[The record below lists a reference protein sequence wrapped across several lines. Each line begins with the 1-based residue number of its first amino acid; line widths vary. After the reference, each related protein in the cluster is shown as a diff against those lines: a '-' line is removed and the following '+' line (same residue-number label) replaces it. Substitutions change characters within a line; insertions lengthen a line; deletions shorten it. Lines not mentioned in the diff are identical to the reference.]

1 MKRNEEMGAFCETYG
16 NTIENRVLEYLLE
29 NQDLDIA
36 IGDMAKEIGISRPKA
51 YEVIKEFK
59 KKGFIKESR
68 IVGKTQLYRLNKTNK
83 RVKLFL
89 RDFKE
94 CLRLVVEEH
103 EEANKPITNYNCGT
117 GAVACAK
124 NV

>member
-1 MKRNEEMGAFCETYG
+1 MKKQTGAFCETYG
-16 NTIENRVLEYLLE
+16 NTTANRFLEYLLE

-36 IGDMAKEIGISRPKA
+36 IGDAAKEMGISRPKA
-51 YEVIKEFK
+51 YQIAEEFEK
-59 KKGFIKESR
+59 KSFIKKSR
-68 IVGKTQLYRLNKTNK
+68 VIGKTQLYKLNKESK

-94 CLRLVVEEH
+94 CLRLMVEEKS
-103 EEANKPITNYNCGT
+103 ERDVGESSRAGMLS
-117 GAVACAK
+117 AR